1 MFTSSTLTT
10 RTRRF
15 VAGVAAAATAVALL
29 PAAASAT
36 TWFGSSLNHE
46 PANAGASCV
55 VNGDTPGP
63 LCTHV
68 GSFYPGSSG
77 RVKAPF
83 NGTVVALNIRA
94 QGPTTLT
101 FHLVRVRNLSSDET
115 QGQAKVVATS
125 RTLQV
130 QGPSSTDLDNG
141 NYPVESFHVHLK
153 VHKGDEVAVDTTNNT
168 AEYCSDGTPGQLTF
182 NPPLQAGAGFRAS
195 TGVDDC
201 LLLVQAVE
209 KRAH

>member
-1 MFTSSTLTT
+1 MLTT
-10 RTRRF
+10 STFRFRRLA
-15 VAGVAAAATAVALL
+15 AGLAAAATAVAMV

-36 TWFGSSLNHE
+36 AWFGSSLNHE

-55 VNGDTPGP
+55 SDDTVPP
-63 LCTHV
+63 PMCTHV
-68 GSFYPGSSG
+68 GSYYPGTSG

-83 NGTVVALNIRA
+83 DGTVTALRIRA
-94 QGPTTLT
+94 EGPTTLT
-101 FHLVRVRNLSSDET
+101 FHLVRVRNLSADET
-115 QGQAKVVATS
+115 TGQAKVVATS
-125 RTLQV
+125 RTLQL

-141 NYPVESFHVHLK
+141 VYPVETFHVHLK
-153 VHKGDEVAVDTTNNT
+153 VHQGDEVAVDTTNNT
-168 AEYCSDGTPGQLTF
+168 AEYCSNGTPGQLTF

-209 KRAH
+209 KHAH

>member
-1 MFTSSTLTT
+1 MLTNSTL
-10 RTRRF
+10 RFRRLAA
-15 VAGVAAAATAVALL
+15 VLAAAATAVAMV

-55 VNGDTPGP
+55 ADDSVPP
-63 LCTHV
+63 PMCTHV
-68 GSFYPGSSG
+68 GSYYPGTSG

-83 NGTVVALNIRA
+83 NGTVTALKIRA

-101 FHLVRVRNLSSDET
+101 FHLVRVRNLSPDHT
-115 QGQAKVVATS
+115 TGQAKVVATS

-141 NYPVESFHVHLK
+141 DYPVETFHVHLN
-153 VHKGDEVAVDTTNNT
+153 VHQGDEVAVDTTNNT

>member
-1 MFTSSTLTT
+1 MFTTSITT
-10 RTRRF
+10 RFSRLT
-15 VAGVAAAATAVALL
+15 AGLVAAATAIALV

-36 TWFGSSLNHE
+36 ATFGSSLNHE

-55 VNGDTPGP
+55 ADDSVPSP

-68 GSFYPGSSG
+68 GSYYPGTSG

-83 NGTVVALNIRA
+83 KGTVVAFKVRA

-101 FHLVRVRNLSSDET
+101 FHLVQVRNLSSNH
-115 QGQAKVVATS
+115 QSGQAKVVATS
-125 RTLQV
+125 RTVQV

-141 NYPVESFHVHLK
+141 VYPTETVHVHLK
-153 VHKGDEVAVDTTNNT
+153 VHKGDEVAVDSTNNT

-182 NPPLQAGAGFRAS
+182 NPPLQAGAGFRAN

-209 KRAH
+209 KR

>member
-1 MFTSSTLTT
+1 MLITPTST
-10 RTRRF
+10 RFRRLA
-15 VAGVAAAATAVALL
+15 AGIVAAATAVALV

-36 TWFGSSLNHE
+36 TSFGSSLNHE

-55 VNGDTPGP
+55 ADDSVPSP
-63 LCTHV
+63 PCTHV
-68 GSFYPGSSG
+68 GSYYPGTSG

-83 NGTVVALNIRA
+83 DGTVVSLKIRA

-101 FHLVRVRNLSSDET
+101 FHLVRVRNLSADHKS
-115 QGQAKVVATS
+115 GQAKVVATS
-125 RTLQV
+125 RVLHV
-130 QGPSSTDLDNG
+130 QGPSSTDQDNG
-141 NYPVESFHVHLK
+141 VYPVETFHVHLR

-182 NPPLQAGAGFRAS
+182 NPPLQAGAGFRAN

-201 LLLVQAVE
+201 LLLVQAAE
-209 KRAH
+209 KHGH

>member
-1 MFTSSTLTT
+1 MLTT
-10 RTRRF
+10 STSLRFRRLA
-15 VAGVAAAATAVALL
+15 AGLAAAATAVAMV

-36 TWFGSSLNHE
+36 TWFGSSLNHD

-55 VNGDTPGP
+55 ADDTVPSP

-68 GSFYPGSSG
+68 GSYYPGTSG

-83 NGTVVALNIRA
+83 NGTVTALRIRA
-94 QGPTTLT
+94 EGPTSLR
-101 FHLVRVRNLSSDET
+101 FHLVRVRNLSSDHRS
-115 QGQAKVVATS
+115 GQAKVVATS
-125 RTLQV
+125 RTLQA

-141 NYPVESFHVHLK
+141 VYPVETFAVHLN
-153 VHKGDEVAVDTTNNT
+153 VHQGDEVAVDTTNNT

-209 KRAH
+209 NHAH